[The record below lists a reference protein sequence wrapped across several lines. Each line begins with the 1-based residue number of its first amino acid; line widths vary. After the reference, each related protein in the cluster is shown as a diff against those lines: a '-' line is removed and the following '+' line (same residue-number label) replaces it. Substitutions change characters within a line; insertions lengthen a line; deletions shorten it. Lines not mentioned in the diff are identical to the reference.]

1 LSKLGTPA
9 AGVLSGILFS
19 LAFPPREWVLLLPIA
34 LVPWIAALAAERSR
48 GRALLSGVLFGLA
61 YWCASVPWIVYVV
74 TRFGGQS
81 LPLGILSLG
90 ILVAILAQWP
100 ALVAWG
106 VAAIASPGSWKRFAL
121 FPLLWMASEH
131 ARSYAYGGFPWNLT
145 GFALYRH
152 PIWLQSASLWGVY
165 GLGLLV
171 AAVSALVAFAA
182 HRRKARWLL
191 AAGGLVLLVGIAGV
205 LWLKAPWEPDAPS
218 RSVALLQPN
227 ISQQARLSDGLDA
240 ENYATVIEQARE
252 AARGRPDL
260 LVIPESA
267 FPIYWQLSSL
277 LRRDLTGIAQ
287 DSGGFILFNDVDL
300 EPDGRH
306 YNAARLVSASGL
318 EGPPYR
324 KVHLV
329 PFGEYVPLP
338 GIFFFVRQVST
349 EIGEFSAA
357 GEPRLLEAGA
367 FRIGTG
373 VCYEILYPVL
383 SWKQVRRGANLLA
396 TISND
401 SWYGEAGAQAQH
413 FAGAA
418 LRSVENRRYLLR
430 AAVTG
435 ISGIVDEKGRIV
447 AELPRERRGTINGT
461 ARLLTRRTIWSRWGF
476 VTAGI
481 ADALAAAA
489 LLFGV
494 ARWRRERGRKNPLP
508 AGTGRLPR
516 EQPR

>member
-1 LSKLGTPA
+1 MKKWGTPA
-9 AGVLSGILFS
+9 AGVLSGLLFS
-19 LAFPPREWVLLLPIA
+19 LAFPPREWVLLLPLA
-34 LVPWIAALAAERSR
+34 LVPWIVALAAERSR
-48 GRALLSGVLFGLA
+48 GRALLSGFLFGFA
-61 YWCASVPWIVYVV
+61 YWCASIPWIVYVV

-81 LPLGILSLG
+81 LPLGVLSLV
-90 ILVAILAQWP
+90 ILAAILAEWP
-100 ALVAWG
+100 ALAAWG
-106 VAAIASPGSWKRFAL
+106 VAAFAPPGSWKRFAV
-121 FPLLWMASEH
+121 FPLLWIASEH
-131 ARSYAYGGFPWNLT
+131 ARSYVYGGFPWNLT

-165 GLGLLV
+165 GLGFLV
-171 AAVSALVAFAA
+171 AGVSSLVALAA
-182 HRRKARWLL
+182 YRRQVRWLY
-191 AAGGLVLLVGIAGV
+191 AAGGLVLLVGIGGAIA
-205 LWLKAPWEPDAPS
+205 LQIPSEPDTPV
-218 RSVALLQPN
+218 RRVALLQPN
-227 ISQQARLSDGLDA
+227 VSQEARLSDELEA
-240 ENYATVIEQARE
+240 RNYAAVIAQAGE
-252 AARGRPDL
+252 AARGKPDL

-287 DSGGFILFNDVDL
+287 DCGCFILFNDVDL

-318 EGPPYR
+318 EGPSYR

-329 PFGEYVPLP
+329 PFGEFVPLP
-338 GIFFFVRQVST
+338 KIFFFVRQVST

-357 GEPRLLEAGA
+357 SEPRLLSADS
-367 FRIGTG
+367 FRIGAG

-383 SWKQVRRGANLLA
+383 SWKHVRHGANLLA

-413 FAGAA
+413 FAGVT
-418 LRSVENRRYLLR
+418 LRAVENRRYLLR

-447 AELPRERRGTINGT
+447 AELGRDRRGAIQAT
-461 ARLLTRRTIWSRWGF
+461 ARLFTRRTTWNRWGF

-481 ADALAAAA
+481 ADALAIAV
-489 LLFGV
+489 LLFGF
-494 ARWRRERGRKNPLP
+494 ARWRRGRQGKLR
-508 AGTGRLPR
+508 ADR
-516 EQPR
+516 